1 MKYINILTYENR
13 QYFLRLWKVEGGF
26 EEASLREVN
35 MEVSTEPIKDWF
47 VSHLFCFVFGMF
59 RDNFVIVKQ
68 NAQLPFQGNFHC
80 KLCRHEAQG
89 SVFLALRSP

>member
-1 MKYINILTYENR
+1 MQTERHVSKCSAHAGDY
-13 QYFLRLWKVEGGF
+13 WKPF
-26 EEASLREVN
+26 
-35 MEVSTEPIKDWF
+35 
-47 VSHLFCFVFGMF
+47 SHLFCFVFGMF